1 MPRVAAETAPKFSA
15 RSATVNFSE
24 AFIRRPIATSL
35 LMLAIAMFGVIAYR
49 ALPVSD
55 LPQVDYPTIQVQVS
69 LPGANAT
76 TMASAVA
83 TPLERQFTTIAGLDS
98 MISSSSMGGS
108 NITLQFDLSRDIDGA
123 AVDVETA
130 IAAAM
135 PLLPAGLPAPPSFKK
150 QNPGDS
156 PIIYMALTSPT
167 MRLSDLDDYAESTI
181 ATRISMVPG
190 VAQVQVWG
198 QAKYAVRVQVDP
210 DKLFARGIGLNEIS
224 DAIQNWNVNIPTGT
238 LYGAHRAYNV
248 VAKGQLRQASEYGPI
263 IVAYRNG
270 SPVRLNEVARVLDS
284 VEDDKQTARM
294 FGGEFGSQGARVVQM
309 AVNRQPGSNTLDV
322 IDKIRGLLPYFN
334 SQIPPAAKLVIRG
347 DRGKNIREAFQDIQF
362 TMAATLALVIMVIF
376 LFLRNLSATMIPA
389 MALPFSILGTFSVMY
404 LLNFSMNNI
413 SMMALILSIGFIVDD
428 AIVMLENIV
437 RHIEHGETPL
447 EAALKGSKEIGFTI
461 VSMTLSL
468 AAVFIPI
475 LFMSGILG
483 RLFREFA
490 VTICAAI
497 ITSGIV
503 SVTLTP
509 MLCSRFLKEPKYE
522 RHGFLYRWTERAF
535 DGMRE
540 LYAATLRWT
549 LVHRPIMMA
558 AFVGVLAATAWL
570 YVRVPKGFIPDT
582 DNDAFNINMQ
592 AQQGT
597 SYYQMIRYGDQV
609 SRAVLRDPDVES
621 FFMRTG
627 GGGNAANYGNLNVNL
642 KPRRQRKATVVDI
655 VNRIRPKISN
665 IPGLRIGMQIP
676 QAIRVGGRNS
686 NAAYDYTLYS
696 VDTDLLY
703 REAPKLEAAMRGLPG
718 LTDVISDL
726 QIRNPQI
733 EITVDRDRAAAL
745 GVDWNNI
752 SNVLYDAFGPQLVS
766 TIYGAN
772 SQYRVLLELL
782 PEYQRHEDSL
792 KLLYFK
798 SNSGQ
803 LVPLSAIAHLK
814 LDAGPTSIP
823 HSGQLPSVTIAFG
836 LRPGFS
842 LGQAT
847 DEIEEAAHNVLPAN
861 ITGTFQGSAQLFR
874 DSTRNQGFLLM
885 IAILVVYIV
894 LGVLYESYIHPL
906 TILSGLPSA
915 GFGALLTLLL
925 FKIELSIYS
934 FVGLIMLI
942 GIVKKNAIMQIDFAL
957 EAERKEGKSPLDAI
971 YTGCLIR
978 FRPIMMTTLAAL
990 LGGIPIA
997 LGYGAGGEARRPL
1010 GMAVVGGLAFSQLM
1024 TLYLTPVVYTYMA
1037 SILNWRRYS
1046 HTSRKPLEP
1055 EPVMIAG
1062 D

>member
-1 MPRVAAETAPKFSA
+1 M
-15 RSATVNFSE
+15 NFSE
-24 AFIRRPIATSL
+24 VFIRRPIATSL
-35 LMLAIAMFGVIAYR
+35 LMLAIALFGVIAYR

-55 LPQVDYPTIQVQVS
+55 LPQVDYPTIQVQVN
-69 LPGANAT
+69 LPGASPS

-98 MISSSSMGGS
+98 MISSSSMGAS
-108 NITLQFDLSRDIDGA
+108 NITLQFNLSRDIDGA

-130 IAAAM
+130 IAAAT
-135 PLLPAGLPAPPSFKK
+135 PLLPAGLPTPPSFKK
-150 QNPGDS
+150 VNPGDQ
-156 PIIYMALTSPT
+156 PIIFLALTSPT
-167 MRLSDLDDYAESTI
+167 MRLSDLDDYAETMI

-198 QAKYAVRVQVDP
+198 AAKYAVRVQVDP
-210 DKLFARGIGLNEIS
+210 DKLFARGIGLNEIN
-224 DAIQNWNVNIPTGT
+224 DAVQNWNVNIPTGT
-238 LYGAHRAYNV
+238 LFGARTSYNILTN
-248 VAKGQLRQASEYGPI
+248 GQLRRAAEYGPM
-263 IVAYRNG
+263 IVTYRNG
-270 SPVRLNEVARVLDS
+270 APVRLNEVARVLDS
-284 VEDDKQTARM
+284 VEDDKQISEM
-294 FGGEFGSQGARVVQM
+294 FGGEFGSGGTRVVQL

-322 IDKIRGLLPYFN
+322 IDSIRALLPYFN
-334 SQIPPAAKLVIRG
+334 SQIPPAAHLVIRG

-362 TMAATLALVIMVIF
+362 TMAATLGLVIMVIF

-413 SMMALILSIGFIVDD
+413 SMMALILSIGFVVDD

-437 RHIEHGETPL
+437 RHIEGGERPRD
-447 EAALKGSKEIGFTI
+447 AALRGSREIGFTI

-475 LFMSGILG
+475 LFMAGILG

-497 ITSGIV
+497 VISGIV

-509 MLCSRFLKEPKYE
+509 MLCSRFLKDTRRQ
-522 RHGFLYRWTERAF
+522 RHGWFYCTTERAF
-535 DGMRE
+535 D
-540 LYAATLRWT
+540 TLRDLYGSTLHWT
-549 LVHRPIMMA
+549 LAHRPVMMV
-558 AFVGVLAATAWL
+558 AFFAVLGASAYL
-570 YVRVPKGFIPDT
+570 YVKVPKGFIPDT
-582 DNDAFNINMQ
+582 DNDQFNINLQ

-597 SYYQMIRYGDQV
+597 SYYQMVRFENLV
-609 SRAVLRDPDVES
+609 SRIVLRDKDVES

-655 VNRIRPKISN
+655 VNRIRPRISN

-696 VDTDLLY
+696 VDTETLY
-703 REAPKLEAAMRGLPG
+703 REAPKLEAAMRTLPG

-733 EITVDRDRAAAL
+733 QITVDRDRAAAL
-745 GVDWNNI
+745 NVDWNNI
-752 SNVLYDAFGPQLVS
+752 SNVLYDAFGPQLMS
-766 TIYGAN
+766 TIYGTSN
-772 SQYRVLLELL
+772 QYRVLLEIL
-782 PEYQRHEDSL
+782 PEYQRHEESL
-792 KLLYFK
+792 KLLYLK
-798 SNSGQ
+798 STTGQ
-803 LVPLSAIAHLK
+803 LVPLNAIANLK
-814 LDAGPTSIP
+814 LEAGPNSIP
-823 HSGQLPSVTIAFG
+823 HSGQLPSVTVSFG

-842 LGQAT
+842 LGEAT
-847 DEIEEAAHNVLPAN
+847 DEIEEAARNVLPAS
-861 ITGTFQGSAQLFR
+861 ITGTFQGSAQLFK
-874 DSTRNQGFLLM
+874 DSTRNQGFLLL

-894 LGVLYESYIHPL
+894 LGVLYESYIHPI

-925 FKIELSIYS
+925 FKIDLSIYS

-957 EAERKEGKSPLDAI
+957 EVERREGKSPLQAI
-971 YTGCLIR
+971 HEGCLIR

-997 LGYGAGGEARRPL
+997 LGYGAGGEARKPL

-1024 TLYLTPVVYTYMA
+1024 TLYLTPVVYTYLA
-1037 SILNWRRYS
+1037 AFVNWWRS
-1046 HTSRKPLEP
+1046 LDGARKALEI
-1055 EPVMIAG
+1055 EPAMSAG

>member
-1 MPRVAAETAPKFSA
+1 
-15 RSATVNFSE
+15 
-24 AFIRRPIATSL
+24 
-35 LMLAIAMFGVIAYR
+35 MLAIALFGVIAYR

-55 LPQVDYPTIQVQVS
+55 LPQVDYPTIQVQVG
-69 LPGANAT
+69 LPGANAD
-76 TMASAVA
+76 TMASSVA

-108 NITLQFDLSRDIDGA
+108 FITLQFDLSRDIDGA

-130 IAAAM
+130 IAAAT
-135 PLLPAGLPAPPSFKK
+135 PLLPAGLPAPPSFRKV
-150 QNPGDS
+150 NPGDQ
-156 PIIYMALTSPT
+156 PILLLALTSPT
-167 MRLSDLDDYAESTI
+167 MRLSDLDDYAETMI

-198 QAKYAVRVQVDP
+198 SAKYAVRVQVDP
-210 DKLFARGIGLNEIS
+210 NKLFARGIGLDEVN
-224 DAIQNWNVNIPTGT
+224 AGIQNWNVNIPTGT
-238 LYGAHRAYNV
+238 LYGSKTAYNV
-248 VAKGQLRQASEYGPI
+248 LVNGQLRRAADYGPMVI
-263 IVAYRNG
+263 AYRNG
-270 SPVRLNEVARVLDS
+270 APVRLNEVARVLDS
-284 VEDDKQTARM
+284 VEDDKQIAQM
-294 FGGEFGSQGARVVQM
+294 FGGEFGNQGTRLVLL

-322 IDKIRGLLPYFN
+322 IDNIRSLLPFFN
-334 SQIPPAAKLVIRG
+334 SQIPPAAHLVIRG
-347 DRGKNIREAFQDIQF
+347 DRAKNIREAFHDIQF
-362 TMAATLALVIMVIF
+362 TMAATLGLVIMVIF
-376 LFLRNLSATMIPA
+376 IFLRNVSATLIPA

-404 LLNFSMNNI
+404 LLGFSMNNI
-413 SMMALILSIGFIVDD
+413 SMMALILSIGFVVDD

-437 RHIEHGETPL
+437 RHIEHGDTPL
-447 EAALKGSKEIGFTI
+447 QAALRGSKEIGFTI

-490 VTICAAI
+490 VTICASI
-497 ITSGIV
+497 LISGVV

-509 MLCSRFLKEPKYE
+509 MLCSRFLKDTSRDK
-522 RHGFLYRWTERAF
+522 HGSLYRWTERAF
-535 DGMRE
+535 DGLRD
-540 LYAATLRWT
+540 LYGTSLRWT
-549 LVHRPIMMA
+549 LVHRPVMMA
-558 AFVGVLAATAWL
+558 LFAAVLAATAYL
-570 YVRVPKGFIPDT
+570 YVAVQKGFIPDT
-582 DNDAFNINMQ
+582 DNDQFNINLQ

-597 SYYQMIRYGDQV
+597 SYFQMIHFGDLV
-609 SRAVLRDPDVES
+609 SHVVLRDPDVES

-627 GGGNAANYGNLNVNL
+627 GGGNAANWGNLSVNL
-642 KPRRQRKATVVDI
+642 KPRRQREATVVDI
-655 VNRIRPKISN
+655 VNRIRPQIDN
-665 IPGLRIGMQIP
+665 IPGLRISMQIP

-686 NAAYDYTLYS
+686 QAAYDYTLFS
-696 VDTDLLY
+696 VDTATLY
-703 REAPKLEAAMRGLPG
+703 REAPKLEAAMRRLPG
-718 LTDVISDL
+718 LTDIVSDL

-752 SNVLYDAFGPQLVS
+752 SNMLYDAFGPQLVS
-766 TIYGAN
+766 TIYGTN
-772 SQYRVLLELL
+772 NQYRVLLELL
-782 PEYQRHEDSL
+782 PEYQKHEDSL
-792 KLLYFK
+792 KLLYLK
-798 SNSGQ
+798 STTGQ
-803 LVPLSAIAHLK
+803 LVPLSAIARLK

-823 HSGQLPSVTIAFG
+823 HSGQLPSVTISFSTS
-836 LRPGFS
+836 PGVS

-847 DEIEEAAHNVLPAN
+847 DEIEEAARNVLPAT
-861 ITGTFQGSAQLFR
+861 ITGSFQGSAKLFQ
-874 DSTRNQGFLLM
+874 DSMRNMAVLLV
-885 IAILVVYIV
+885 IAVLVVYIV

-925 FKIELSIYS
+925 FNIELSIYS

-957 EAERKEGKSPLDAI
+957 EVERREGKSPLDAI
-971 YTGCLIR
+971 HEGCLIR

-990 LGGIPIA
+990 LGGVPIA
-997 LGYGAGGEARRPL
+997 LGYGAGGEARKPL

-1037 SILNWRRYS
+1037 SILNAWRGWRR
-1046 HTSRKPLEP
+1046 SRRALQP
-1055 EPVMIAG
+1055 EPAMLAG

>member
-1 MPRVAAETAPKFSA
+1 
-15 RSATVNFSE
+15 
-24 AFIRRPIATSL
+24 
-35 LMLAIAMFGVIAYR
+35 MLAIAMFGVIAYR

-55 LPQVDYPTIQVQVS
+55 LPQVDYPTIQVQVG

-108 NITLQFDLSRDIDGA
+108 NITLQFNLSRDIDGA

-135 PLLPAGLPAPPSFKK
+135 PLLPAGLPTPPSFKK
-150 QNPGDS
+150 TNPGDQ
-156 PIIYMALTSPT
+156 PVIYMALTSPT
-167 MRLSDLDDYAESTI
+167 MRLSDLDDYAETMI

-198 QAKYAVRVQVDP
+198 AAKYAVRVQVDP
-210 DKLFARGIGLNEIS
+210 NKLFARGIGLNEIA
-224 DAIQNWNVNIPTGT
+224 DAVQNWNVNIPTGT

-248 VAKGQLRQASEYGPI
+248 LTNGQLRNAAEYGPTV
-263 IVAYRNG
+263 VAYKNG
-270 SPVRLNEVARVLDS
+270 APIRLNEVARVLDS
-284 VEDDKQTARM
+284 VEDDKQTAQM
-294 FGGEFGSQGARVVQM
+294 FGGEFGTEGTRVVQL
-309 AVNRQPGSNTLDV
+309 AVNRQPGSNTLEV
-322 IDKIRGLLPYFN
+322 IDHIRSLLPFFN
-334 SQIPPAAKLVIRG
+334 SQIPPAAHLVIRG

-362 TMAATLALVIMVIF
+362 TMAATLGLVIMVIF

-413 SMMALILSIGFIVDD
+413 SMMALILSIGFVVDD

-437 RHIEHGETPL
+437 RHIEHGEKPR
-447 EAALKGSKEIGFTI
+447 EAALRGSKEIGFTI

-497 ITSGIV
+497 IISGIV

-522 RHGFLYRWTERAF
+522 RHGVFYRFTERAF
-535 DGMRE
+535 DNMRD
-540 LYAATLRWT
+540 LYGSTLRWT
-549 LVHRPIMMA
+549 LVHRPIMMV
-558 AFVGVLAATAWL
+558 AFVAVLGATAWL
-570 YVRVPKGFIPDT
+570 YFAVPKGFIPDT
-582 DNDAFNINMQ
+582 DNDQFNINMQ

-597 SYYQMIRYGDQV
+597 SYYQMVRYGDQV

-665 IPGLRIGMQIP
+665 IPGLRVGMQIP

-696 VDTDLLY
+696 VDTDTLY
-703 REAPKLEAAMRGLPG
+703 REAPKLEAAMRTLPG

-766 TIYGAN
+766 TIYGSTN
-772 SQYRVLLELL
+772 QYRVLLELL
-782 PEYQRHEDSL
+782 PEYQRHEESL
-792 KLLYFK
+792 KLLYLK
-798 SNSGQ
+798 SNTGQ
-803 LVPLSAIAHLK
+803 LVPLSALAHLK

-823 HSGQLPSVTIAFG
+823 HSGQLPSVTLSFG
-836 LRPGFS
+836 LRQGFS

-847 DEIEEAAHNVLPAN
+847 DEIEEAARNVLPAS
-861 ITGTFQGSAQLFR
+861 ITGTFQGSAKLFQ
-874 DSTRNQGFLLM
+874 DSTRNQGFLLL
-885 IAILVVYIV
+885 IAVLVVYIV

-925 FKIELSIYS
+925 FKIDLSIYS

-971 YTGCLIR
+971 YSGCLIR

-1037 SILNWRRYS
+1037 SVLDWWRSLRG
-1046 HTSRKPLEP
+1046 TTRKALRHEP
-1055 EPVMIAG
+1055 AMLAG